1 MNTLEDIRHKF
12 CVAPMMDKTDRHCR
26 YFHRLMSKRAF
37 LYTEMLHSNAVIRG
51 NKELLLKYNPKEHPL
66 ALQLGGS
73 DPDQLGEASAISEE
87 FGYTEVNLNVGCPS
101 SKVQKGKFGAVLMK
115 EPKLVASCI
124 NKMKKSTNIPVTVKC
139 RIGVD
144 NMNTDKHLDHFVEEV
159 SSAGCDTFI
168 IHARKAWLSGLS
180 PKDNREIP
188 PLDYQRVYKLKDVF
202 PNINFVINGG
212 IKSINESIKHLQYV
226 DGVMIGREVYDNPLL
241 LTEVD
246 SSIFYEEK
254 AVISRSDILR
264 KLFPYL
270 KEEVEQG
277 TKISHITRHLMGLFR
292 GFNGAKNLR
301 KLLMSV
307 NDQINPLENFESLL
321 KKEMI

>member
-1 MNTLEDIRHKF
+1 
-12 CVAPMMDKTDRHCR
+12 MMDKTDRHCR

-73 DPDQLGEASAISEE
+73 DPGQLGEASAISEE
-87 FGYTEVNLNVGCPS
+87 FGYTEVTLNVGCPS

-168 IHARKAWLSGLS
+168 IHARKAWLRGLS

-188 PLDYQRVYKLKDVF
+188 PLDYQRVYKLKDSF

-226 DGVMIGREVYDNPLL
+226 DGVMIGREAYDNPLL

-246 SSIFYEEK
+246 SRLFYEEK
-254 AVISRSDILR
+254 AVISTSDILR
-264 KLFPYL
+264 KIFPYL

>member
-1 MNTLEDIRHKF
+1 MNNLDDIRHKF

-73 DPDQLGEASAISEE
+73 DPGQLGEASAISEE

-188 PLDYQRVYKLKDVF
+188 PLDYQRVYKLKDSF

-226 DGVMIGREVYDNPLL
+226 DGVMIGREAYDNPLL

-246 SSIFYEEK
+246 SRIFYEEK
-254 AVISRSDILR
+254 AVISTSDILR
-264 KLFPYL
+264 KIFPYL

>member
-1 MNTLEDIRHKF
+1 MNNLDDIRHKF

-73 DPDQLGEASAISEE
+73 DPGLLGEASAISEE

-101 SKVQKGKFGAVLMK
+101 SKVQKGRFGAVLMK

-144 NMNTDKHLDHFVEEV
+144 NMNTDQHLDHFVEEV

-188 PLDYQRVYKLKDVF
+188 PLDYQRVYKLKDSF

-212 IKSINESIKHLQYV
+212 IKSIDESIKHLQYV
-226 DGVMIGREVYDNPLL
+226 DGVMIGREAYDNPLL
-241 LTEVD
+241 LTDVD

>member
-1 MNTLEDIRHKF
+1 MNDLDNIRHKF

-26 YFHRLMSKRAF
+26 YFHRLMSNKAF

-51 NKELLLKYNPKEHPL
+51 NKERLLKYNPKEHPL
-66 ALQLGGS
+66 AIQLGGC
-73 DPDQLGEASAISEE
+73 DPVQLGEASAISEE

-124 NKMKKSTNIPVTVKC
+124 NQMKKSTNIPVTVKC
-139 RIGVD
+139 RIGID

-159 SSAGCDTFI
+159 SFAGCDTFI
-168 IHARKAWLSGLS
+168 IHARKAWLNGLS

-188 PLDYQRVYKLKDVF
+188 PLDYQRVYKLKDSF

-212 IKSINESIKHLQYV
+212 INSIDESIKHLQYV
-226 DGVMIGREVYDNPLL
+226 DGVMIGRKAYDNPLL

-246 SSIFYEEK
+246 SRIFYDEK
-254 AVISRSDILR
+254 TDISRSDILK

>member
-1 MNTLEDIRHKF
+1 MNNLDDIRHKF

-73 DPDQLGEASAISEE
+73 DPGQLGEASAISEE

-188 PLDYQRVYKLKDVF
+188 PLDYQRVYKLKDSF

-264 KLFPYL
+264 KIFPYL

-321 KKEMI
+321 KQEMI